1 MKFAIVSAFTVSNS
15 FMHRSAALANAANS
29 CASGWRTVAN
39 VHAVLARFCML
50 KSLTLRSAALANA
63 ANSCASD

>member
-15 FMHRSAALANAANS
+15 FMHLSAALAKAANS
-29 CASGWRTVAN
+29 CASGWRAVAN
-39 VHAVLARFCML
+39 AHAVLARFCML
-50 KSLTLRSAALANA
+50 ESLTACAALANA